1 MTVGV
6 WHKLDQWARN
16 LTPFGLTLLL
26 IVLGVLP
33 IHVPSYS
40 QVAPVLAIMSVYHW
54 AVYRPQLLPAPA
66 VFLLGLTQDLLSGA
80 PVGLHALIMLTVYG
94 TVVWQRRF
102 LVGKSFA
109 IYWFGFA
116 LIGAGASAESW
127 IIASLW
133 NLVFL
138 DLRTIFF
145 QYVLALGFFP
155 VIAWIF
161 LHWQRAFLQQE

>member
-1 MTVGV
+1 MMAGL
-6 WHKLDQWARN
+6 WRRLDQWARN
-16 LTPFGLTLLL
+16 LTPVGLTLVL

-33 IHVPSYS
+33 IHVPGYS

-54 AVYRPQLLPAPA
+54 AIYRPHLLPAFA
-66 VFLLGLTQDLLSGA
+66 VFLLGLVQDLLGGA
-80 PVGLHALIMLTVYG
+80 PVGLHSLVMLTVYG

-102 LVGKSFA
+102 LVGKSFV

-116 LIGAGASAESW
+116 LIGLGASAESW
-127 IIASLW
+127 LLASLW

-138 DLRTIFF
+138 DLRAIFF
-145 QYVLALGFFP
+145 QYLLAIGLFP